1 MTALFFLLGIV
12 FFLYEFQTIIY
23 PDKDVQRINQY
34 QEKEYWEDKFK
45 NEEKEECIKLI
56 MQELECEEDEA
67 LKVYNEIALSETKTV
82 VDKMVKDGLLEIIG
96 HNEDGEP
103 LFGLTELG
111 KAVRSEMEKGK

>member
-1 MTALFFLLGIV
+1 MDKYINDDFTGSIDDLLNHCANLDLNKV
-12 FFLYEFQTIIY
+12 EEQ
-23 PDKDVQRINQY
+23 V
-34 QEKEYWEDKFK
+34 K

-56 MQELECEEDEA
+56 MQELECDEDEA

-111 KAVRSEMEKGK
+111 KAIRNEIEKGK